1 MKTFPPLPYPL
12 FATIADLTHFLSH
25 TLSLTPFL
33 SLSVSVSIFLSV
45 YLSACKYVYIFLYRS
60 SSFSLSVSFFPL
72 STSFPFLS
80 QLLHITRYFSSFTYP
95 LYTPQI
101 SDHCFYSS
109 TLKTFYLFF
118 LRPGGMMHIMSSHC
132 SPSVMVSHTQHLTIR
147 IS

>member
-1 MKTFPPLPYPL
+1 MKTFLPPPYPL

-25 TLSLTPFL
+25 TLSL
-33 SLSVSVSIFLSV
+33 SYSVSVSLSV

-72 STSFPFLS
+72 STSVPFS
-80 QLLHITRYFSSFTYP
+80 SRIHITGYFSSSTYP
-95 LYTPQI
+95 LYKPQI

-132 SPSVMVSHTQHLTIR
+132 SPSVMVSHTQHLTTR